1 MGNLRST
8 VEVARLLG
16 IRPGRLTKAIWDG
29 RLSQPERGPGNG
41 FVWTELAIDRAS
53 RLLLG
58 RPASDF
64 LTAREGGHA
73 DA

>member
-1 MGNLRST
+1 MGNLLST
-8 VEVARLLG
+8 TRVARLLG

-29 RLSQPERGPGNG
+29 RLAPPERGPGNG
-41 FVWTELAIDRAS
+41 FVWSEADINRATK
-53 RLLLG
+53 LLLG

-64 LTAREGGHA
+64 LTAKEGGKV